1 MLQTIYSDPRAKLDF
16 IILILHHVRSED
28 GNSSLTSL
36 RFCLGFVSDP
46 SKIKIHKKDSI
57 KISEKILKKKIRDN
71 FHLSRSFKIDFLFLP
86 EGPLSITV

>member
-1 MLQTIYSDPRAKLDF
+1 MYAVK
-16 IILILHHVRSED
+16 V
-28 GNSSLTSL
+28 GNSSGTSL
-36 RFCLGFVSDP
+36 GFCLGFVSDP